1 MRISAKAEYAVRAAV
16 ILAATPEGL
25 VKRDAISDGQEIP
38 ESFLENILSDL
49 RTAGIVVSQRGRDG
63 GYRLTR
69 PPEEIALA
77 EVIRAVDG
85 PLATVR
91 GLRPESIEYSGVNEP
106 LREVW
111 LALRSRIRS
120 VLEVV
125 TLADVV
131 SGKLPAEVLRE
142 VPKS

>member
-131 SGKLPAEVLRE
+131 SGKLPAEVLRD
-142 VPKS
+142 VPKA